1 MIVPPRRAEGDP
13 ERTRECQQALQA
25 EFRALAQRAHGAGWS
40 ETEIEQALFRLAV
53 EHIREHQNAEP
64 ASEQRKH

>member
-13 ERTRECQQALQA
+13 ERTRECQQALQS

-53 EHIREHQNAEP
+53 EYIREHQNAELT
-64 ASEQRKH
+64 SEQRKH